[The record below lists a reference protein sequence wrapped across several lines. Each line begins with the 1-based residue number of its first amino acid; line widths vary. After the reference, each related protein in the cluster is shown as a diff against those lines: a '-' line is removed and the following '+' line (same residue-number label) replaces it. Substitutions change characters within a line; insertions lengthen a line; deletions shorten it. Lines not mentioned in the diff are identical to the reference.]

1 MASPKRK
8 KIQSGSAQVGDG
20 KFTCEDR
27 IRSFSAEA
35 LIGDAV
41 AQVVAL
47 AREAGK
53 PLVIENLDFSKKK
66 DQFEGEYPGR
76 SRMLSSFA

>member
-8 KIQSGSAQVGDG
+8 KIQSGSAQVGDR
-20 KFTCEDR
+20 KFTY
-27 IRSFSAEA
+27 EA

-47 AREAGK
+47 ARAAGK

-66 DQFEGEYPGR
+66 DQLEGEYPGR